1 MTNIKTFLTFLL
13 LLMLAC
19 SSTAPIAVVSQPIS
33 TRAPPAT
40 PAPQLCQIN
49 TGVEAGT
56 VNLRTCGGTYCP
68 IATILHEGDT
78 LTQTAPETV
87 DGWTP
92 VRSSGGLQGWVNSK
106 YCKGK

>member
-78 LTQTAPETV
+78 LIQTAPETA

>member
-1 MTNIKTFLTFLL
+1 MTNIKTFFTLLL

-19 SSTAPIAVVSQPIS
+19 SSTAPIAVISLPTS

-40 PAPQLCQIN
+40 PAPLLCQIK
-49 TGVEAGT
+49 TGVDAGT
-56 VNLRTCGGTYCP
+56 VNLRTCGGTRCQNV
-68 IATILHEGDT
+68 TILHEGDI